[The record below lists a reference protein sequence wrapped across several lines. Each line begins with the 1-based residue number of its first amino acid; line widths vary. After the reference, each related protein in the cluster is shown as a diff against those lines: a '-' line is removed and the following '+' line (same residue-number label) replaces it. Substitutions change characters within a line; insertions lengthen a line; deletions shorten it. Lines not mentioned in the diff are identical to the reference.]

1 MSELVFNLSRSGH
14 IPVLTAVAESP
25 SGQVLCVE
33 SHHATVRI
41 AEELQPMKVMFL
53 NTAGGLVDRQGNVS
67 VKSEY
72 HWLSYDL
79 STPNHNPIGPSRLT

>member
-1 MSELVFNLSRSGH
+1 M
-14 IPVLTAVAESP
+14 LTAVAESP

-33 SHHATVRI
+33 SHHAAVRI

-67 VKSEY
+67 VKE
-72 HWLSYDL
+72 
-79 STPNHNPIGPSRLT
+79 

>member
-1 MSELVFNLSRSGH
+1 M
-14 IPVLTAVAESP
+14 LTAVAESP

-33 SHHATVRI
+33 SHHAAVRI

-79 STPNHNPIGPSRLT
+79 STPYHNPIGPGRLT